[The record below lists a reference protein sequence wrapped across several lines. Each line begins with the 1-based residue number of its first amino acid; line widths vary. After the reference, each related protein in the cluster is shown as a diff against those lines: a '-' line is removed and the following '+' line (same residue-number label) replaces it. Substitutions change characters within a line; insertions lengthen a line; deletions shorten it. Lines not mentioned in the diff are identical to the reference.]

1 MKTIFSFFVFLL
13 SSILFSQEYKSMLI
27 ADNYWQVSD
36 YMHTEQGDT
45 EFIDY
50 QYLLTGETMVYNE
63 KEFIRLK
70 SRKRYRMNNTPTS
83 NWRNWEFTDFYL
95 SENIEERKV
104 YIYYNESFIGHD
116 SGEFL
121 LYDFNMEIGDF
132 MTFEGFMEG
141 QSYDPL
147 EVLSITNEEIYG
159 QSHKVFHFS
168 SDSEY
173 PFSLMEGIGTTF
185 GINTLSYWDG
195 GFILTDF
202 GQNLST
208 TEISLLK
215 AKVYPNPFTS
225 QIQIESKKPIQK
237 LQLFDVIGK
246 LIYCKSDV
254 YGLNSGLNQL
264 ESGVYILTIT
274 YQDDEKETVKL
285 IKK

>member
-1 MKTIFSFFVFLL
+1 
-13 SSILFSQEYKSMLI
+13 MLI